1 MRGGQR
7 ALQTLIAVGMKE
19 LPKHSDLQYS
29 ERSHLLLLHPGGH
42 GERVYFSPS
51 PPSATVLSESSLL
64 LSTRLALGCLWS
76 FVSCISL

>member
-1 MRGGQR
+1 MCMRGGQR

-29 ERSHLLLLHPGGH
+29 ERSHLLLLCPPR
-42 GERVYFSPS
+42 RVYFSPS